1 VLESG
6 NILISKNVTSIN
18 GLLYADGALFSTD
31 ESGDIFDKDVATRN
45 TALNQQLIINGSI
58 ITTNSI

>member
-31 ESGDIFDKDVATRN
+31 ENGVIYKNDVTSRN